1 MALRKSKKAGY
12 LMSQVL
18 PLNSYEKQMLRR
30 MNLNPDDYLVK
41 KRLNY
46 VVILKHRHTG
56 MIKYLDKRS

>member
-1 MALRKSKKAGY
+1 
-12 LMSQVL
+12 MSQLL